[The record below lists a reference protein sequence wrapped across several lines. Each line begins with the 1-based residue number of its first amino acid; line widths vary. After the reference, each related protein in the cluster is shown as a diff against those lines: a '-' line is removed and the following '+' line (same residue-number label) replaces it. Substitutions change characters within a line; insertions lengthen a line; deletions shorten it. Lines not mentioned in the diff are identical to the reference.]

1 MSDILIGLT
10 AGLIFGLGLC
20 LSGLADP
27 ALVLGFL
34 DVAGAWNP
42 TLLFVMGAG
51 LIVTLIGYRL
61 VFGRG
66 RPLLSRH
73 FNLPTSTM
81 IDSPLISGAVIFGI
95 GWGLAGYCPGPAVV
109 SLASGRPEVFV
120 FVTAMVTGMIA
131 VRWMRARPAV
141 LPEVLRQS

>member
-1 MSDILIGLT
+1 MSDIFVGLT

-27 ALVLGFL
+27 ALVLDFL

-66 RPLLSRH
+66 RPLFSPH
-73 FNLPTSTM
+73 FNLPTSTA

-109 SLASGRPEVFV
+109 SLASGRPGIFV
-120 FVTAMVTGMIA
+120 FVAAMVTGMIA
-131 VRWMRARPAV
+131 VRWMRARPAA
-141 LPEVLRQS
+141 LPKVLRQS

>member
-1 MSDILIGLT
+1 MSDIFIGLT

-34 DVAGAWNP
+34 DIAGAWNP

-66 RPLLSRH
+66 RPLYSPR
-73 FNLPTSTM
+73 FNLPTTTA
-81 IDSPLISGAVIFGI
+81 IDIPLISGAVIFGI

-120 FVTAMVTGMIA
+120 FVTAMITGMIA
-131 VRWMRARPAV
+131 VRWMRARPAA
-141 LPEVLRQS
+141 LLKALRQG

>member
-1 MSDILIGLT
+1 MSDIFVGLT
-10 AGLIFGLGLC
+10 AGFIFGLGLC

-51 LIVTLIGYRL
+51 LIVTLTGYRL

-66 RPLLSRH
+66 RPLFSSH
-73 FNLPTSTM
+73 FNLPTSTT

-120 FVTAMVTGMIA
+120 FVTAMITGMIA
-131 VRWMRARPAV
+131 VRWLRARAAALPKAV
-141 LPEVLRQS
+141 RQS

>member
-1 MSDILIGLT
+1 MSDIFVGLT
-10 AGLIFGLGLC
+10 AGFIFGLGLC

-61 VFGRG
+61 VLGRD
-66 RPLLSRH
+66 RPLFSPR
-73 FNLPTSTM
+73 FNLPTSTA

-109 SLASGRPEVFV
+109 SLASGRPEVVV
-120 FVTAMVTGMIA
+120 FATAMITGMIA
-131 VRWMRARPAV
+131 VRWMRASPAAQ
-141 LPEVLRQS
+141 PKVLRQG

>member
-1 MSDILIGLT
+1 MSDILVGLT

-66 RPLLSRH
+66 RPLFSPR
-73 FNLPTSTM
+73 FNLPTSTA

-109 SLASGRPEVFV
+109 SLASGRPGVFV
-120 FVTAMVTGMIA
+120 FVAAMVTGMIA
-131 VRWMRARPAV
+131 VRWMRARPAA
-141 LPEVLRQS
+141 LPKVLRQS